1 MKKFFI
7 FYLFFVINILTSC
20 SAPESLSPFNEIQD
34 EHLNIEGIWHF
45 NGKYNESIKI
55 FNKSLSQFMG
65 DRLSNGNI
73 YSTSQ
78 NRSIKK
84 LSKYNAHL
92 FIRNAEIIK
101 ITHNKFSLFIDF
113 NRSVVEEYNHNRVE
127 KINIGEASAFRSS
140 GWKGEAYYI
149 ETLDSN
155 GLKVTE
161 LFSLSDDGN
170 TLNRKIIYRNEKQ
183 EEFIIRQSFLKKTSY
198 LNS

>member
-45 NGKYNESIKI
+45 SGKYNESIKLL
-55 FNKSLSQFMG
+55 NKSLSQFMG
-65 DRLSNGNI
+65 DRLTNGNI
-73 YSTSQ
+73 YSTSK
-78 NRSIKK
+78 NRSINKF
-84 LSKYNAHL
+84 SKYNAHL

-113 NRSVVEEYNHNRVE
+113 NRSIVEEYNHNRVE

-140 GWKGEAYYI
+140 GWKGITYHI
-149 ETLDSN
+149 ETLDRN

-161 LFSLSDDGN
+161 LFSLSDNGN
-170 TLNRKIIYRNEKQ
+170 SLNRKIIYRNEKQ
-183 EEFIIRQSFLKKTSY
+183 EEFVITQSFLKKT
-198 LNS
+198 